1 MKLGVIGAAITAAL
15 LGAFAVVATPTTA
28 AVPVAAVTST
38 LPADC
43 RRVAAADRAL
53 CAAVYKQRAYGW
65 TTPAGDPQNWVPNGK
80 ALVKEITHQGLTK
93 TEMHSYLTGAQFDYR
108 FYVTD
113 VSFNVDG
120 ITKHCGHHRGAGS
133 VQEIKGRDG
142 HLYTWKVIV
151 CD

>member
-28 AVPVAAVTST
+28 PVAAVTAAP
-38 LPADC
+38 LPTDC
-43 RRVAAADRAL
+43 KRVAVADRAL
-53 CAAVYKQRAYGW
+53 CTAVYRQRAYGW

-93 TEMHSYLTGAQFDYR
+93 AEMHSYLTGAQFDYR